1 MTFGPARMWPVR
13 ERSPLIRAD
22 PVAEAQIEKLLIK
35 DIPVKKIQ
43 LLTAAAAFA
52 LSSAVFAGDPPEFEA
67 ADANGD
73 GGVDATEW
81 GAIEI
86 DDKMSFGEADGNGD
100 GKLDNDEYAS
110 AAGLDC
116 A

>member
-1 MTFGPARMWPVR
+1 
-13 ERSPLIRAD
+13 
-22 PVAEAQIEKLLIK
+22 
-35 DIPVKKIQ
+35 VKKIQ
-43 LLTAAAAFA
+43 LITAAAALA
-52 LSSAVFAGDPPEFEA
+52 LSSAVLAGDPPEFDT

-73 GGVDATEW
+73 GAVDAAEW

-86 DDKMSFGEADGNGD
+86 DDKKSFGEADGDGD
-100 GKLDNDEYAS
+100 GKLDSDEYAE

>member
-1 MTFGPARMWPVR
+1 M
-13 ERSPLIRAD
+13 PLEPHLEI
-22 PVAEAQIEKLLIK
+22 LLNK
-35 DIPVKKIQ
+35 DTPVKKIQ
-43 LLTAAAAFA
+43 LITSAAALLLA
-52 LSSAVFAGDPPEFEA
+52 SGAVLAGDPPEFDA

-81 GAIEI
+81 GAIKI
-86 DDKMSFGEADGNGD
+86 DDKKPFAEADGDGD
-100 GKLDNDEYAS
+100 GKLNQDEYAE

>member
-1 MTFGPARMWPVR
+1 M
-13 ERSPLIRAD
+13 
-22 PVAEAQIEKLLIK
+22 
-35 DIPVKKIQ
+35 KKIQ

-86 DDKMSFGEADGNGD
+86 DDKKAFGEADGDGD
-100 GKLDNDEYAS
+100 GMLNQDEYAE